1 MQRHGPSAAK
11 YLTTFGLFLVSAL
24 CLISISLQD
33 VRAAVMPG
41 GSGGWLV
48 VASRPSAPEA
58 ISTARGFAGRFPQ
71 TTVFQSNN
79 GWFAI
84 SLGWMTQPDGNRYR
98 ASLIASGAIPGDSYF
113 HNGQRF
119 QFAIW
124 SATGVTGGA
133 SQALFASTRIAALPS
148 APPAP
153 APSGQQAYVTGLDP
167 TGDNFLS
174 LRSGPSTRY
183 REIVRMGMNT
193 PLTILGRSGA
203 WLNVALSDGRT
214 GWAYGKYI
222 STVPGYAATP
232 APATTAPAPV
242 APASVAKRSITPPR
256 RGIVGD
262 LSASGDTFLSL
273 RSGAGTRFAE
283 IARLLEGTDVTMLA
297 QQGAWFEVELSN
309 GMRGWAY
316 GRYLDAAR
324 PQQSA
329 STNVP
334 TIGPDTPQDAAPQPP
349 ASTGEL
355 SQSSPNLPDLGTLPE
370 GKRVALV
377 IGNSA
382 YEHAPVLPNPKNDA
396 TDLME
401 SLKRLGFTVILGLDQ
416 SKVAMEG
423 TVRAYVR
430 AIQDADVALFFY
442 AGHAMQLSGRNYL
455 IPIDAKLEDQTA
467 VDFETIELGT
477 LLDYMN
483 APGRL
488 SIALLDACRDNPLSR
503 RFSRSLGVSR
513 SSQVERGL
521 AAPQAGGGN
530 ILIGF
535 ATAPGEVALDGD
547 EDNSPFTTAL
557 LSHIE
562 TPGLEIEIMMKRV
575 KADVYDSTRGTQSPW
590 HNSALRREFYFR
602 K

>member
-1 MQRHGPSAAK
+1 MHRHGSSAAK
-11 YLTTFGLFLVSAL
+11 HLTTTGLLLLSGL
-24 CLISISLQD
+24 CLLVILLQD

-41 GSGGWLV
+41 GNGGWLV

-58 ISTARGFAGRFPQ
+58 INTARGFASRFPQ

-79 GWFAI
+79 GWFAV

-98 ASLIASGAIPGDSYF
+98 ASLISSGAIPGDSYF

-133 SQALFASTRIAALPS
+133 SQSLFASTRIS
-148 APPAP
+148 AQPPGRPAP
-153 APSGQQAYVTGLDP
+153 APSAQQAYVTGLDP

-174 LRSGPSTRY
+174 LRTGPSTRY

-203 WLNVALSDGRT
+203 WLNVALADGRT
-214 GWAYGKYI
+214 GWAYGKYVA
-222 STVPGYAATP
+222 SGPGYA
-232 APATTAPAPV
+232 PATVAPAPV
-242 APASVAKRSITPPR
+242 APATVAKRSITPPR
-256 RGIVGD
+256 RGVVGD
-262 LSASGDTFLSL
+262 LGATGDNFLSL
-273 RSGAGTRFAE
+273 RTGAGTRFAE
-283 IARLLEGTDVTMLA
+283 IARLLEGTGVTMLA

-334 TIGPDTPQDAAPQPP
+334 TIGPDKPRDVSPAPP
-349 ASTGEL
+349 SSSDEL
-355 SQSSPNLPDLGTLPE
+355 SQTKPNLPDLGALPE

-401 SLKRLGFTVILGLDQ
+401 SLERLGFTVILGLDQ
-416 SKVAMEG
+416 NKVAMES
-423 TVRAYVR
+423 TVRDYVR
-430 AIQDADVALFFY
+430 TIQDADVALFFY

-488 SIALLDACRDNPLSR
+488 SVALLDACRDNPLSR

-575 KADVYDSTRGTQSPW
+575 KADVYDATRGTQSPW

>member
-1 MQRHGPSAAK
+1 MHRHGASAATHLK
-11 YLTTFGLFLVSAL
+11 ATGFFLVTAICLLFL
-24 CLISISLQD
+24 SLQD
-33 VRAAVMPG
+33 ARAAVIPG
-41 GSGGWLV
+41 GNGGWLV

-58 ISTARGFAGRFPQ
+58 INTARGFAGRFPQ

-79 GWFAI
+79 GWFAV

-98 ASLIASGAIPGDSYF
+98 ASLISSGAIPGDSYF

-133 SQALFASTRIAALPS
+133 SQSLFASTRIS
-148 APPAP
+148 AQPPGRPAP
-153 APSGQQAYVTGLDP
+153 APSAQQAYVTGLDP
-167 TGDNFLS
+167 SGDNFLS
-174 LRSGPSTRY
+174 LRTGPSTRY
-183 REIVRMGMNT
+183 REIARMGANT
-193 PLTILGRSGA
+193 PLTILGRSGT

-214 GWAYGKYI
+214 GWAYGKYV
-222 STVPGYAATP
+222 SS
-232 APATTAPAPV
+232 APAYTAPPAVAPAPV
-242 APASVAKRSITPPR
+242 APAAAAKRSITPPR
-256 RGIVGD
+256 RGVVGN

-273 RSGAGTRFAE
+273 RTGAGPSFAE
-283 IARLLEGTDVTMLA
+283 IARLLEGTGVTMLA

-316 GRYLDAAR
+316 GRYLDAAQPR
-324 PQQSA
+324 QSA
-329 STNVP
+329 SNTIP
-334 TIGPDTPQDAAPQPP
+334 TIGPDKDENDAAPPP
-349 ASTGEL
+349 ATPTEL
-355 SQSSPNLPDLGTLPE
+355 TQSGPNLPDLGTLPE
-370 GKRVALV
+370 GKRVALI

-575 KADVYDSTRGTQSPW
+575 KADVYDATRGTQSPW

>member
-1 MQRHGPSAAK
+1 MHQHTNDALKHLKMVCILLLAITSLTVSIIQEAK
-11 YLTTFGLFLVSAL
+11 
-24 CLISISLQD
+24 
-33 VRAAVMPG
+33 AAVMPG
-41 GSGGWLV
+41 GNGGWLV
-48 VASRPSAPEA
+48 VASRPNASEA
-58 ISTARGFAGRFPQ
+58 VNVARGYANRFPQ

-84 SLGWMTQPDGNRYR
+84 TLGWMTQPGGNRYK
-98 ASLIASGAIPGDSYF
+98 ANLQASGLIPGDSYF

-119 QFAIW
+119 QFAVW
-124 SATGVTGGA
+124 SVTGITGSA
-133 SQALFASTRIAALPS
+133 SQALLASTRITAGSGGSVSP
-148 APPAP
+148 PPA
-153 APSGQQAYVTGLDP
+153 AQQAYVTGLDP
-167 TGDNFLS
+167 TGDNYLS
-174 LRSGPSTRY
+174 LRTGPSTRY
-183 REIVRMGMNT
+183 QEIVRMGLNT
-193 PLTILGRSGA
+193 PLTILGRSGS
-203 WLNVALSDGRT
+203 WLNVALADGRT

-222 STVPGYAATP
+222 ASRPNYTP
-232 APATTAPAPV
+232 APQTPTIAPSPAPQPTV
-242 APASVAKRSITPPR
+242 TRRVISPPR
-256 RGIVGD
+256 QGVVGD
-262 LSASGDTFLSL
+262 LSGTGDNYLSL
-273 RSGAGTRFAE
+273 RSGAGTEHPE
-283 IARLLEGTDVTMLA
+283 IARLLEGTRVSLLA
-297 QQGAWFEVELSN
+297 QKGAWFEVELSN
-309 GMRGWAY
+309 GMQGWAF
-316 GRYLDAAR
+316 GRYVEATS

-329 STNVP
+329 SPSVP
-334 TIGPDTPQDAAPQPP
+334 VIGPEPQPVP
-349 ASTGEL
+349 QTGT
-355 SQSSPNLPDLGTLPE
+355 PPVDTDTATGPKLPDLGTLPE
-370 GKRVALV
+370 GKRVALI

-382 YEHAPVLPNPKNDA
+382 YEHAPFLPNPKNDA

-416 SKVAMEG
+416 SKIAMEG

-430 AIQDADVALFFY
+430 SIQDADVALFFY

-455 IPIDAKLEDQTA
+455 IPIDAKLEDETA

-557 LSHIE
+557 LNHIE

-590 HNSALRREFYFR
+590 HNSALRREFYF
-602 K
+602 KN

>member
-1 MQRHGPSAAK
+1 MHRHGASAVTHLKAI
-11 YLTTFGLFLVSAL
+11 GLFLVSAV
-24 CLISISLQD
+24 CLLFLSLQD
-33 VRAAVMPG
+33 TRAAVMPG
-41 GSGGWLV
+41 GNGGWLV

-58 ISTARGFAGRFPQ
+58 INTARGFASRFPQ

-79 GWFAI
+79 GWFAV

-98 ASLIASGAIPGDSYF
+98 ASLISSGAIPGDSYF

-133 SQALFASTRIAALPS
+133 SQSLFASTRIS
-148 APPAP
+148 AQPPGRPAP
-153 APSGQQAYVTGLDP
+153 APSAEQAYVTGLDP
-167 TGDNFLS
+167 SGDNFLS
-174 LRSGPSTRY
+174 LRTGPSTRY
-183 REIVRMGMNT
+183 REIARMGMNT
-193 PLTILGRSGA
+193 PLTILGRSGT

-214 GWAYGKYI
+214 GWAYGKYV
-222 STVPGYAATP
+222 SS
-232 APATTAPAPV
+232 APAYTAPPTVAPAPV
-242 APASVAKRSITPPR
+242 APATAARRSITPPR
-256 RGIVGD
+256 RGVVGN
-262 LSASGDTFLSL
+262 LSATGDTFLSL

-316 GRYLDAAR
+316 GRYLEAAQPR
-324 PQQSA
+324 QSA
-329 STNVP
+329 STDIP
-334 TIGPDTPQDAAPQPP
+334 TIGPDKDEINAAPPP
-349 ASTGEL
+349 SSPTEL
-355 SQSSPNLPDLGTLPE
+355 TQSGPNLPDLGTLPE
-370 GKRVALV
+370 GKRVALI

-575 KADVYDSTRGTQSPW
+575 KADVYDATRGTQSPW

>member
-1 MQRHGPSAAK
+1 MHQLGIGAVKQLKMLGIVLGALVCLAA
-11 YLTTFGLFLVSAL
+11 TTV
-24 CLISISLQD
+24 QETN
-33 VRAAVMPG
+33 AAVIPG
-41 GSGGWLV
+41 GNGGWLV
-48 VASRPSAPEA
+48 VASRPNASEA
-58 ISTARGFAGRFPQ
+58 VNVARGYASRFPK
-71 TTVFQSNN
+71 TTVFQSSN

-84 SLGWMTQPDGNRYR
+84 TLGWMTQPGGNRYK
-98 ASLIASGAIPGDSYF
+98 ANLQSGGIIPGDSYF

-119 QFAIW
+119 QFAVW
-124 SATGVTGGA
+124 SATGITGGA
-133 SQALFASTRIAALPS
+133 SRSLITSTRITTGSGGVAN
-148 APPAP
+148 PPTTSQNAFV
-153 APSGQQAYVTGLDP
+153 SGLDP
-167 TGDNFLS
+167 TGDNYLS
-174 LRSGPSTRY
+174 LRTGPSTRY
-183 REIVRMGMNT
+183 QEIVRMGLNT
-193 PLTILGRSGA
+193 PLTILGRSGS
-203 WLNVALSDGRT
+203 WLNVALADGRT

-222 STVPGYAATP
+222 ASAPGYAP
-232 APATTAPAPV
+232 PPQPSIAPAPV
-242 APASVAKRSITPPR
+242 TPPTVAKRSITPPSP
-256 RGIVGD
+256 GVVGD
-262 LSASGDTFLSL
+262 LSGTSDNFLSL
-273 RSGAGTRFAE
+273 RSGAGTGHSE
-283 IARLLEGTDVTMLA
+283 IARLLEGTRLSLLA

-316 GRYLDAAR
+316 GQYVDAAKPR
-324 PQQSA
+324 QSA
-329 STNVP
+329 SQSVP
-334 TIGPDTPQDAAPQPP
+334 VIGPDPQPDP
-349 ASTGEL
+349 NESKPRQRQETAT
-355 SQSSPNLPDLGTLPE
+355 SPKLPDLGTLPE
-370 GKRVALV
+370 GKRVALI

-382 YEHAPVLPNPKNDA
+382 YEHAPPLPNPKNDA
-396 TDLME
+396 TDLQE

-416 SKVAMEG
+416 SKIAMEG

-430 AIQDADVALFFY
+430 SIQDADVALFFY

-455 IPIDAKLEDQTA
+455 IPIDAKLEDETA

-477 LLDYMN
+477 VLDYMN

-557 LSHIE
+557 LTHIE
-562 TPGLEIEIMMKRV
+562 TPGLEIEIMMKRI

-590 HNSALRREFYFR
+590 HNSALRREFYF
-602 K
+602 KN

>member
-1 MQRHGPSAAK
+1 MNQLGFRAARVLQAIAIV
-11 YLTTFGLFLVSAL
+11 LTVLFWFSPA
-24 CLISISLQD
+24 S
-33 VRAAVMPG
+33 VRQAEAAVMPG
-41 GSGGWLV
+41 GNGGWLV
-48 VASRPSAPEA
+48 VASRPTAPDA
-58 ISTARGFAGRFPQ
+58 INVARSYSNRFPQ

-84 SLGWMTQPDGNRYR
+84 TLGWMTQPAGNRYKS
-98 ASLIASGAIPGDSYF
+98 SLLASGLIPGDSYF

-119 QFAIW
+119 QFAVW
-124 SATGVTGGA
+124 SATGITGGA
-133 SQALFASTRIAALPS
+133 SQALFASTRLNAGS
-148 APPAP
+148 GGGTVSPPT
-153 APSGQQAYVTGLDP
+153 SQQGYVTGLDP
-167 TGDNFLS
+167 RGDNFLS
-174 LRSGPSTRY
+174 LRTGPSTRY
-183 REIVRMGMNT
+183 REIARMGMNT
-193 PLTILGRSGA
+193 PLTILGRSGS
-203 WLNVALSDGRT
+203 WLNVAMADGRS
-214 GWAYGKYI
+214 GWAYGKYVA
-222 STVPGYAATP
+222 STPGFAPQPTP
-232 APATTAPAPV
+232 PTV
-242 APASVAKRSITPPR
+242 APSPVTPPTVAKRSITPPR

-262 LSASGDTFLSL
+262 LARTGDDFLSL
-273 RSGAGTRFAE
+273 RAGAGASHSE
-283 IARLLEGTDVTMLA
+283 IARMLEGTEVTMLA

-316 GRYLDAAR
+316 GRYLDAA
-324 PQQSA
+324 PPKQAETPS
-329 STNVP
+329 VP
-334 TIGPDTPQDAAPQPP
+334 TIGPEPEQQAGLPNQNGVTEPN
-349 ASTGEL
+349 S
-355 SQSSPNLPDLGTLPE
+355 NLPDLGTLPE
-370 GKRVALV
+370 GKRVALI

-382 YEHAPVLPNPKNDA
+382 YEHAPFLPNPKNDA

-423 TVRAYVR
+423 TVRTYVR
-430 AIQDADVALFFY
+430 TIQDADVALFFY
-442 AGHAMQLSGRNYL
+442 AGHAMQLGGRNYL

-575 KADVYDSTRGTQSPW
+575 KADVYAATRGTQSPW
-590 HNSALRREFYFR
+590 HNSALRKEFYF
-602 K
+602 KN